1 VQQWKRSKQQQ
12 WRLNNRMQ
20 PKEKLSFKVGLSG
33 TYWDKKPAYSIS
45 IDGVEQVSAF
55 ITSDSGVTE
64 YQEFSVEVEEDI
76 EHTLEIRLLNKA
88 NTDTVQNSDK
98 TEILKDL
105 LLNID
110 SIEIEEIELGELKWD
125 ATKFVPDNS
134 LNPIVER
141 CVNLGWNGTYI
152 LSFNSPFYLWLLEKM

>member
-1 VQQWKRSKQQQ
+1 
-12 WRLNNRMQ
+12 MQ
-20 PKEKLSFKVGLSG
+20 PKEKLSFKVGVSG

-76 EHTLEIRLLNKA
+76 EHTLEIRLLNKDSS
-88 NTDTVQNSDK
+88 DTIENSDK

-110 SIEIEEIELGELKWD
+110 SIEIEEIELGELVWGT
-125 ATKFVPDNS
+125 TKFVAADSNRPT
-134 LNPIVER
+134 LER

-152 LSFNSPFYLWLLEKM
+152 LTFTSPFYLWLLENM